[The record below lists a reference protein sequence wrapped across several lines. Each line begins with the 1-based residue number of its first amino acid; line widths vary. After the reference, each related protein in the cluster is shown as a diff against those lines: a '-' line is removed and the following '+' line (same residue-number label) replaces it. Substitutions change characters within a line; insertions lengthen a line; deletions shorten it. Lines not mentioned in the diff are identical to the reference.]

1 MLHCMILIII
11 LWLWKRMVQL
21 CTKGWTEWALCLNWL
36 PTGSE
41 IYVLECMCT
50 RAYVRTCV
58 RVLRETHVVG
68 KMPII
73 DESGYTVL
81 CTLSC
86 NSSLSFYLFQTKV
99 TKTIAM
105 GADFQV
111 LKSFGPSSDWL
122 WRPMTLWTHWIWLS
136 QLCHHS
142 LVTVSHTGTVDP
154 WSQGHFTWEFTS
166 LLPYRPSSGGY
177 KGDKT
182 YPQP

>member
-1 MLHCMILIII
+1 MILIII
-11 LWLWKRMVQL
+11 LWSCKRMVQL
-21 CTKGWTEWALCLNWL
+21 CTKGWTVGAWCLNWL

-41 IYVLECMCT
+41 IYVVECMCT

-58 RVLRETHVVG
+58 RVLRETQMVS
-68 KMPII
+68 KRPII

-81 CTLSC
+81 CTLFC

-111 LKSFGPSSDWL
+111 LKSFGPSTDGL
-122 WRPMTLWTHWIWLS
+122 WRPMTLWPHWIWLS

-142 LVTVSHTGTVDP
+142 LVTVSHTGTVPP
-154 WSQGHFTWEFTS
+154 WSQSHFTWEFTS
-166 LLPYRPSSGGY
+166 LLRYSLSSGEHKAY
-177 KGDKT
+177 KT